1 VSAQIF
7 VESDYMNTQQEKIK
21 FYLDKN
27 IWSHKIM
34 EMSSSKLEDFKNL
47 IKPLREQLKIEIYY
61 SPINVLELIKGMKL
75 EEYFEKCRKEIRLAD
90 RITNKHFL
98 EYPYDH
104 VRRRAFWFLGQPFKE
119 PDLAFL
125 KLCEKIANSSSYQ
138 AIEPEIQPL
147 RDMLNRWV
155 KDWADDLNSVIQN
168 HKEKF
173 NLEAGNRNFYIQ
185 TKKLWENGVI
195 LDNRKQKTWVTFC
208 RHFSLPSELK
218 DFPLA
223 SAYDGFH
230 SFRYWVNCRLI
241 YEDKMLF
248 ENRKADPS
256 DYFDWLQIVYLN
268 IMDYLVTED
277 RKLKAIFNKCDDKE
291 MHNVAISYDEFVGC
305 LKNDLLPKRAPDT
318 TSEQWHNSR

>member
-1 VSAQIF
+1 M
-7 VESDYMNTQQEKIK
+7 DTQKQKIK

-27 IWSHKIM
+27 IWSHRIM
-34 EMSSSKLEDFKNL
+34 KMSPSELEDFKNL
-47 IKPLREQLKIEIYY
+47 LGPLREQSKIEIYY

-75 EEYFEKCRKEIRLAD
+75 EEYFEKCREEISLAD

-104 VRRRAFWFLGQPFKE
+104 VRRSAFWFLGQPFKE

-125 KLCEKIANSSSYQ
+125 NLCRKIAISSSYQ

-168 HKEKF
+168 LKEKF
-173 NLEAGNRNFYIQ
+173 NLEACNRDFYIQ
-185 TKKLWENGVI
+185 TKKLWENEVI
-195 LDNRKQKTWVTFC
+195 LDRKQKTWVAFC

-230 SFRYWVNCRLI
+230 SFRYWVDYRLR
-241 YEDKMLF
+241 YESKLIFD
-248 ENRKADPS
+248 NRKAEPS

-268 IMDYLVTED
+268 VMDYLVTED
-277 RKLKAIFNKCDDKE
+277 EKLRTILKECDNEE
-291 MHNVAISYDEFVGC
+291 MHRVAMSFDEFIGR
-305 LKNDLLPKRAPDT
+305 LSGLPPKRAPDT
-318 TSEQWHNSR
+318 TIEKWYDAH